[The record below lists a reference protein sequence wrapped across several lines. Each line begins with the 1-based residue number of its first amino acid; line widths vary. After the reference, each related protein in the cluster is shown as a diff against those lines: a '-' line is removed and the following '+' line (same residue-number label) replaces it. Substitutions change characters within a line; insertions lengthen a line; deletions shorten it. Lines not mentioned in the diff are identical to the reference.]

1 MSDLQLNASSAR
13 TERVSQ
19 GPRPWRACAALLLL
33 FAGCE
38 AGAVADCTVSAV
50 GVNFGIYDPFLA
62 TPDDSVG
69 QVTVTCT
76 HLSGPAIEIRYT
88 LTLST
93 GASATY
99 RQRQLRSGPN
109 TLGYNLWSDPARS
122 GIWGNGSS
130 GTVIVTGLLKVGPGE
145 GNGSRSA
152 VHSIYGRIPAL
163 QDAGNGDFV
172 DSIVATLTY

>member
-1 MSDLQLNASSAR
+1 MSDLLVNASSPCSDP
-13 TERVSQ
+13 VSHA
-19 GPRPWRACAALLLL
+19 PRAWRACTALLLL
-33 FAGCE
+33 LAGCE

-50 GVNFGIYDPFLA
+50 GVNFGVYDPFLA

-76 HLSGPAIEIRYT
+76 HLSGPAIEVRYT

-93 GASATY
+93 GASANF

-109 TLGYNLWSDPARS
+109 TLGYNLWSDLARS

-130 GTVIVTGLLKVGPGE
+130 GTVTVTGLLKVGPGA

-163 QDAGNGDFV
+163 QDPLDGDYA